1 MRKDIFTLLKLN
13 HLGDV
18 GDARVVEELMSLKD
32 LNIRCELPE
41 EEGIPLISYIIQ
53 YGNRNY
59 LTLLLEKFPQAINEK
74 TFEGDLPLE
83 IAIQEHK
90 SLLLPLL
97 IPEEFALNE
106 RLIKIIALSNAL
118 GAFLYFLF
126 GRKEALT
133 IDLIPAR
140 LLCVVAEYDR
150 KDWIHI
156 FHYFIRR
163 GTNYRTKDWK
173 GWFEAFL
180 TDGVDDR
187 TFLDI
192 LCRHTH
198 DLSTLKLPMIKD
210 IFND

>member
-18 GDARVVEELMSLKD
+18 GDARVVEELLSLKD

-59 LTLLLEKFPQAINEK
+59 LELLLEKFPEAIYEK

-83 IAIQEHK
+83 IAVEEHK

-97 IPEEFALNE
+97 IPKNFSLSE
-106 RLIKIIALSNAL
+106 RLIKIMALSNSL
-118 GAFLYFLF
+118 GAFLYFIF
-126 GRKEALT
+126 GRSESLT
-133 IDLIPAR
+133 VDLVPAK

-150 KDWIHI
+150 TDWIHI
-156 FHYFIRR
+156 FHYFIR
-163 GTNYRTKDWK
+163 GKSHYKKDWK
-173 GWFEAFL
+173 GWFDAFL
-180 TDGVDDR
+180 TDGVDER
-187 TFLDI
+187 TFLDL
-192 LCRHTH
+192 LCRHTN
-198 DLSTLKLPMIKD
+198 DLSTLNVPMIKE